1 MHRSDHG
8 PWKEL
13 DIDWNSWRV
22 CVSFNDTATSAI
34 VAQDYYDKATQDMRA
49 ISTSATYDIGL
60 DNDFGSWTNQIYV
73 ELSSTEDLD
82 DIEGS

>member
-1 MHRSDHG
+1 M
-8 PWKEL
+8 
-13 DIDWNSWRV
+13 
-22 CVSFNDTATSAI
+22 
-34 VAQDYYDKATQDMRA
+34 AQDYYDKATQDMRA